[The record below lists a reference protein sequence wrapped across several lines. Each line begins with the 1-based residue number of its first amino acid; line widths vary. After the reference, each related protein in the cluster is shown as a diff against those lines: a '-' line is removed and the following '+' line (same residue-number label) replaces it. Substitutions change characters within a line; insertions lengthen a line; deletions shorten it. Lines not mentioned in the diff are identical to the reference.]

1 MCVFIYIKYSPT
13 YLHVPTVCTGVTH
26 SFFPT
31 YACIHRPIHDA
42 VEAGDLVMV
51 KTLVHH
57 GADITPD
64 SGERY
69 PVDIAKT
76 KGYDAIVEYLQC

>member
-1 MCVFIYIKYSPT
+1 MCSNIYLRI
-13 YLHVPTVCTGVTH
+13 YLHVPTVYTGVTR
-26 SFFPT
+26 SWFLICI
-31 YACIHRPIHDA
+31 CIHRPIHDA

-51 KTLVHH
+51 KTLVRH

-69 PVDIAKT
+69 PVDIAKS
-76 KGYDAIVEYLQC
+76 KGYDTIVEYLQC